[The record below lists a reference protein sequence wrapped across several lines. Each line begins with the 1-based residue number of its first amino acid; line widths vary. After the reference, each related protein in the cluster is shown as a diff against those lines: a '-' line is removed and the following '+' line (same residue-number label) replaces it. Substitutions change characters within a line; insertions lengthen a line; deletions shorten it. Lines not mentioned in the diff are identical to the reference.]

1 MCLWFG
7 ICHGCNVNQAG
18 GGSVDGGEPWDLLMW
33 RIIVYHLGMSIG
45 EADFAMRM

>member
-1 MCLWFG
+1 MVGNLG
-7 ICHGCNVNQAG
+7 
-18 GGSVDGGEPWDLLMW
+18 DLLMW